1 MKLYKKSI
9 VLLITMLFISG
20 ISLLILDNLKDND
33 KFINTTKTTPN
44 LVQIN
49 VSIKNINH
57 EIKQTINNIDENSL
71 DIVLDNVPS
80 IIPYGDILISNI
92 ELYSLDL
99 TNKYDINKNYTKTD
113 IDYPYDLYEI
123 SKKNIV
129 YNNRQKDNLI
139 EQYIKITKDDKILN
153 IKDDFLV
160 NYEEYNKTKRYI
172 IFNYDLKV
180 ENITTHIDY
189 TFEYKGID
197 KYFDFYF
204 KSLN

>member
-129 YNNRQKDNLI
+129 YNNRQKDKLI

>member
-1 MKLYKKSI
+1 
-9 VLLITMLFISG
+9 MLFISG